1 MVDQAAGDRD
11 RSGVSAEAGVADER
25 FEELLAE
32 SSLGS
37 PGARALRE
45 RVSDDQAARLRRRVA
60 AADVD
65 ERRTA
70 AVDEVMGRER
80 RQATEALLADWA
92 LNPFDR
98 KILVLAMNGWTFAAM
113 AKILEVTIPTVHRR
127 YRRIYKLASRV
138 GDGELLLP
146 PPRRQS
152 RPVKPDAKR

>member
-1 MVDQAAGDRD
+1 MVDQAAGDQD
-11 RSGVSAEAGVADER
+11 RRGASRETVADER
-25 FEELLAE
+25 FEQLLAE

-37 PGARALRE
+37 SGARALRE
-45 RVSDDQAARLRRRVA
+45 RVSDDQAARLRHRVA
-60 AADVD
+60 EADAD
-65 ERRTA
+65 DRYAA

-80 RQATEALLADWA
+80 RQATEALFADWA
-92 LNPFDR
+92 LNPLDR

-127 YRRIYKLASRV
+127 YRRIYKLSSRV
-138 GDGELLLP
+138 GDGESLLP